1 MKSFAKLP
9 TIYWFMNE
17 LHFNGFAIF
26 SIGLESR
33 WLVRNKRTQSNKDKS
48 PWRYDEIQSR
58 LDSRFR
64 KMKKNNNLYDSSSQI
79 VPNSSKSNTSK
90 HHANMDEKFAKF
102 DFKNNSELSSQV
114 IISEIAS
121 EADNDFDNQF
131 LDKIEFID
139 HKNQNQALDPINDQ
153 IRVLSKNED
162 EKFGESLDTDNS
174 DNSFEIENDD
184 SSSFLNAALQLIF
197 SSDKFIKYY
206 KKKNLF
212 VQDGN
217 SAK

>member
-1 MKSFAKLP
+1 
-9 TIYWFMNE
+9 
-17 LHFNGFAIF
+17 
-26 SIGLESR
+26 
-33 WLVRNKRTQSNKDKS
+33 
-48 PWRYDEIQSR
+48 
-58 LDSRFR
+58 
-64 KMKKNNNLYDSSSQI
+64 MKKNNNLYDSSSQI

-90 HHANMDEKFAKF
+90 HHANMDEKFEKF

-114 IISEIAS
+114 IISDIAS

-139 HKNQNQALDPINDQ
+139 HKNQNLDLDPINDQ

-162 EKFGESLDTDNS
+162 DKFGESLDTDNS

-197 SSDKFIKYY
+197 SSDKLIKYY